1 MDTLKKMK
9 KPLVFG
15 AAVAFLTFAV
25 GMIIYYI
32 IWPSAAFFH
41 ADCSD
46 TILWAQ
52 ASYDSKSLF
61 NPDFGYAATLPFGG
75 TMLMVP
81 FIGIF
86 GVSMTTQHIG
96 MVLFALLML
105 ASFFLL
111 CRSIGMSVPSS
122 LFTVGVTGL
131 TLCASEKL
139 REIFYEHVI
148 YYSICVVI
156 IAVLLSLVI
165 RFEDALSQGNKK
177 KAIVLAA
184 LAAVFAACSALDGMQ
199 IVATGILPVIF
210 AVVADIILDKDKK
223 IFSAGN
229 RNAGIVIAAAAVGT
243 AVGMLLFASLS
254 NGAGVGYANAYS
266 SYANMDE
273 WLSNLG
279 KFPQEWFALF
289 GVDAH
294 YGMGIFTPESIVN
307 IIRLGVSVIIL
318 IVPIFGLIFM
328 GRLDRRQRYAVF
340 AHFGLSAVIMFGY
353 IFGILSAANW
363 RLSPMICTGIFASAA
378 TFTGL
383 RKSRVSV
390 RFEAITA
397 CLLALLSLVSTVTIA
412 KMDSNGIV
420 NNEKYQLISVLEAYG
435 LDYGYATFWNSQVIT
450 VLSDSEVR
458 AANID
463 VNEKGIAP
471 CRYQANMKWFEDQE
485 GVDRYFVL
493 LSDSE
498 VETLRATEDWAL
510 FDALVTDEIK
520 LDNWTIYLFDSTA
533 FLD

>member
-32 IWPSAAFFH
+32 IWPSEAFFH

-177 KAIVLAA
+177 KSH
-184 LAAVFAACSALDGMQ
+184 CSCGSRSGLC
-199 IVATGILPVIF
+199 
-210 AVVADIILDKDKK
+210 
-223 IFSAGN
+223 
-229 RNAGIVIAAAAVGT
+229 
-243 AVGMLLFASLS
+243 
-254 NGAGVGYANAYS
+254 
-266 SYANMDE
+266 
-273 WLSNLG
+273 
-279 KFPQEWFALF
+279 
-289 GVDAH
+289 
-294 YGMGIFTPESIVN
+294 
-307 IIRLGVSVIIL
+307 RL
-318 IVPIFGLIFM
+318 
-328 GRLDRRQRYAVF
+328 QRA
-340 AHFGLSAVIMFGY
+340 
-353 IFGILSAANW
+353 
-363 RLSPMICTGIFASAA
+363 
-378 TFTGL
+378 
-383 RKSRVSV
+383 
-390 RFEAITA
+390 
-397 CLLALLSLVSTVTIA
+397 
-412 KMDSNGIV
+412 
-420 NNEKYQLISVLEAYG
+420 
-435 LDYGYATFWNSQVIT
+435 
-450 VLSDSEVR
+450 
-458 AANID
+458 
-463 VNEKGIAP
+463 
-471 CRYQANMKWFEDQE
+471 
-485 GVDRYFVL
+485 
-493 LSDSE
+493 
-498 VETLRATEDWAL
+498 
-510 FDALVTDEIK
+510 
-520 LDNWTIYLFDSTA
+520 
-533 FLD
+533 

>member
-1 MDTLKKMK
+1 MDKINKIK
-9 KPLVFG
+9 KPLVLT
-15 AAVAFLTFAV
+15 AAALFLTLAV
-25 GMIIYYI
+25 GAVIYYI
-32 IWPSAAFFH
+32 IWPSGAYFH

-75 TMLMVP
+75 TMLMLP

-105 ASFFLL
+105 ASFCLM
-111 CRSIGMSVPSS
+111 CRSVGMSVPAS
-122 LFTVGVTGL
+122 LFTTGVTAL

-148 YYSICVVI
+148 YYSICAVMI
-156 IAVLLSLVI
+156 CVLLSLVI
-165 RFEDALSQGNKK
+165 RFEDSMAQGNRR
-177 KAIVLAA
+177 KAAVFAA
-184 LAAVFAACSALDGMQ
+184 LAAVFAACGALDGMQ

-210 AVVADIILDKDKK
+210 AVAANIMLDKDNK
-223 IFSAGN
+223 IFSAAN
-229 RNAGIVIAAAAVGT
+229 RNAGIAIASAAVGT
-243 AVGMLLFASLS
+243 AIGLLIYAALS
-254 NGAGVGYANAYS
+254 AGAGVGYANAYS

-273 WLSNLG
+273 WLGNLG

-294 YGMGIFTPESIVN
+294 YGMGIFSPESIVN
-307 IIRLGVSVIIL
+307 IVRLGASVIIL
-318 IVPIFGLIFM
+318 IVPIFGLVFM
-328 GRLDRRQRYAVF
+328 HKLEKRQRYAVF
-340 AHFGLSAVIMFGY
+340 AHFGISAVIMFGY

-363 RLSPMICTGIFASAA
+363 RLSPMICSGIFASAA

-383 RKSRVSV
+383 RKSRISV

-397 CLLALLSLVSTVTIA
+397 CLLALLSLVSAVTIA
-412 KMDSNGIV
+412 RMEPNGV
-420 NNEKYQLISVLEAYG
+420 ENNAKYPIICELRSRG
-435 LDYGYATFWNSQVIT
+435 LNYGYATFWNSQVIT

-463 VNEKGIAP
+463 VNEDGIAA
-471 CRYQANMKWFEDQE
+471 CRYQANMKWFEEQE
-485 GVDRYFVL
+485 GVDKYFVL

-498 VETLRATEDWAL
+498 VETLRATADWAL
-510 FDALVTDEIK
+510 VNALATEIIP
-520 LDNWTIYLFDSTA
+520 LDGWTVYLFDSTD